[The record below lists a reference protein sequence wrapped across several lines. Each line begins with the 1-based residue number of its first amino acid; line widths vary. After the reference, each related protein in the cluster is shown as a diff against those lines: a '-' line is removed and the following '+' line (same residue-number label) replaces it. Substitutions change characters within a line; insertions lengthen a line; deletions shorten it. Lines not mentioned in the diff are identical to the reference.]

1 MYKFS
6 VIALLIVLIVVIAW
20 HGRAIEAPVA
30 DSPVLINDGLQDLE
44 ERLRR
49 DAMQNSDA
57 IYEAIAQA
65 ERDRALQEAMY
76 EYNPPCTGAFC

>member
-30 DSPVLINDGLQDLE
+30 ESEPTAVTIQRGFAPLWEQT
-44 ERLRR
+44 
-49 DAMQNSDA
+49 QNSNA

-65 ERDRALQEAMY
+65 ERDRVLSEAMY
-76 EYNPPCTGAFC
+76 ELNNRPCTGAFC